1 MNLSFNV
8 RLIFMRISFTFM
20 EFQQKTKLNLAL
32 QLSNAISWLHNKKI
46 VHRDLHSN
54 KILQGLREKP
64 IPNTP
69 EDYVKIYTD
78 CWNIEPNNRPTINQ
92 D

>member
-20 EFQQKTKLNLAL
+20 EFQQKTKL
-32 QLSNAISWLHNKKI
+32 SNAISWLHNKKI

-54 KILQGLREKP
+54 SLREKP

-69 EDYVKIYTD
+69 EDYVNIYTD